1 MLSNIQIIF
10 FHIEK
15 AMGSS
20 IRIMLREYFKNI
32 FKENEIYLP
41 EKYNN
46 INLINMNNYEF
57 INKLNNDFKIL
68 LCHISYKTELTKQI
82 CNNIFSISCVRNPYT
97 RIISHYYFFDYSK
110 YNKNLYELNDNEII
124 KILNNYGNIILKRL
138 GPKKNIN
145 EINCILIMEKIN
157 TDLIELNKIL
167 NIKYNKNI
175 NLKLLKVNSNKK
187 YSYSLQFD
195 MIFLEKYVK
204 YFKEDLELYN
214 YILSLPIDKRFKI

>member
-15 AMGSS
+15 SMGSS
-20 IRIMLREYFKNI
+20 IRLILKNYFKNI

-41 EKYNN
+41 ENYNN
-46 INLINMNNYEF
+46 TNLINKNNYEY
-57 INKLNNDFKIL
+57 INKLNNNFKIL
-68 LCHISYKTELTKQI
+68 LCHISYKTEITKNI

-97 RIISHYYFFDYSK
+97 RIISHYYYFDYSK
-110 YNKNLYELNDNEII
+110 YNKSLYELSDNEII
-124 KILNNYGNIILKRL
+124 GILNNYGNLISKRL
-138 GPKKNIN
+138 GPKENIN

-157 TDLIELNKIL
+157 TDIIELNKIL

-175 NLKLLKVNSNKK
+175 ELNLLKVNSNKK
-187 YSYSLQFD
+187 YSETLQFD

-214 YILSLPIDKRFKI
+214 YILSLPIKKRFKT